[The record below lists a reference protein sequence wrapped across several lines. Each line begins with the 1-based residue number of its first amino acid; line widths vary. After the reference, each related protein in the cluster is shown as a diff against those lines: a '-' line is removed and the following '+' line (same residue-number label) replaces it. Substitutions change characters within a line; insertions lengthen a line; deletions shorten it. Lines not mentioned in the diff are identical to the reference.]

1 MDAFDRKMADLAE
14 LAAAQA
20 PPRAAGDDADGAD
33 APADGELPG
42 GAQTERASGLLGG
55 LDLPVPPATDRPSV
69 GG

>member
-1 MDAFDRKMADLAE
+1 MDAFDQKMADLAE

-20 PPRAAGDDADGAD
+20 PRAAGDDADGAD

-69 GG
+69 G